1 MRRAGAIWV
10 AAALLLAAGGARA
23 DGLADL
29 KAALA
34 RAGGTTPLKAQVETR
49 TWRKL
54 GEGKDADEENGQAS
68 VTVEESAHGLG
79 VTYSRPT
86 LARIEGELRAR
97 GKNPNSKAPTLT
109 ALAELDTREMLA
121 LTSAAGVL
129 TRRIERD
136 TCKGERADSWQ
147 GKPARLLTF
156 EAPIT
161 SLSERERKYAKKF
174 LSLLEIWIGADGTPL
189 ASRERMTMSG
199 RAFVVVSFDATH
211 EEDSVFGAVGDHL
224 LVSRRESHDNSSGA
238 GEKDERKVVTTV
250 QVQP

>member
-1 MRRAGAIWV
+1 MMRAGAMC
-10 AAALLLAAGGARA
+10 AALLMAAGAARA

-34 RAGGTTPLKAQVETR
+34 RSGAAAPLKALAETH

-54 GEGKDADEENGQAS
+54 GEGKDAEEESGQAS
-68 VTVEESAHGLG
+68 VAVEESARGLG

-86 LARIEGELRAR
+86 LARVEGELRAK
-97 GKNPNSKAPTLT
+97 GKNPNSKTPTLD
-109 ALAELDTREMLA
+109 ALAELDTRDMLA
-121 LTSAAGVL
+121 LTSAAAGL
-129 TRRIERD
+129 ARRIERD
-136 TCKGERADSWQ
+136 AYQGERADAWQ

-174 LSLLEIWIGADGTPL
+174 LSQLDVWIAPDGAPL
-189 ASRERMTMSG
+189 ASRARMTMSG
-199 RAFVVVSFDATH
+199 RAFVVVSFEATH
-211 EEDSVFGAVGDHL
+211 EEDSVYAVAVDHL
-224 LVSRRESHDNSSGA
+224 LVTRRESHDRSAGA
-238 GEKDERKVVTTV
+238 GERDERKVVTTL